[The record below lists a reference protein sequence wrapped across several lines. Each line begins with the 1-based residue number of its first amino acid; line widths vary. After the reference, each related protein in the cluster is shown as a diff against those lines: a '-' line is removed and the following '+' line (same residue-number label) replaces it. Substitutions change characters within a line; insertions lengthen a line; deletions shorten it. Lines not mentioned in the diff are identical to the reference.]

1 MTHNKRSKRLP
12 KLQVEEF
19 VGGGDEPLSKEW
31 VREIKRRVRE
41 AEDPIRYMIVSEF
54 SRRFVLY
61 YNVSSDS
68 FVMNSPEHGTLFK
81 RQEVAEGVARLL
93 GKHHALVKFT
103 TKNGKLRRLSP
114 VRRTRRWDNS
124 SKLRRPVVSS

>member
-1 MTHNKRSKRLP
+1 MAHNRRGKRLP
-12 KLQVEEF
+12 KLQVEESA
-19 VGGGDEPLSKEW
+19 VGGGEPLSKEW

-68 FVMNSPEHGTLFK
+68 FVMNSPEHGTQFK
-81 RQEVAEGVARLL
+81 RREIAEGVARFL

-114 VRRTRRWDNS
+114 SRQKRG
-124 SKLRRPVVSS
+124 